1 MDYFFKI
8 LVISL
13 VSCLSLAVL
22 FFNALVLPRP
32 CWLSLAYLE
41 WVYKGYFIISE
52 AIIRMWFPN
61 SYNKMLLL
69 LAPTIC
75 YICRTLLTLNHQ
87 SCIVPLKYLF
97 ISYSRWELVACEKSL
112 QRVSKYHGISKKV
125 TYRNCGMCH
134 RSYLL
139 CLYKVDVRSESDVP
153 DTTTQHTD
161 KCPAVSY

>member
-1 MDYFFKI
+1 MTSSVQPTWTHLYLTYTSLTVWDLYGLPIWFSFFEI
-8 LVISL
+8 LVLSLLSCISL
-13 VSCLSLAVL
+13 VVL

-52 AIIRMWFPN
+52 AIIRMWFPI

-87 SCIVPLKYLF
+87 SCIVSLKYLF
-97 ISYSRWELVACEKSL
+97 ISYILDGNWSHV
-112 QRVSKYHGISKKV
+112 KKV
-125 TYRNCGMCH
+125 CN
-134 RSYLL
+134 
-139 CLYKVDVRSESDVP
+139 E
-153 DTTTQHTD
+153 
-161 KCPAVSY
+161 